1 MSQLN
6 SSPGLTSYCR
16 LEAAVDEVLGAIR
29 VLFVDDNTLSCRIG
43 HRLLSSLGASVEC
56 ATSGEEALAL
66 AELSEFDLIVLDCVM
81 PGMSGFDVAKQ
92 LRQPGSRAEGTPI
105 VALTAGEAQG
115 VRQLA
120 REAGMEN
127 VLCKPFCTES
137 MIEVLKLN

>member
-1 MSQLN
+1 MLDTHSN
-6 SSPGLTSYCR
+6 ASTPGYQR
-16 LEAAVDEVLGAIR
+16 LEAAVDDVLGAIR

-43 HRLLSSLGASVEC
+43 HRLLSSLGALVEC

-66 AELSEFDLIVLDCVM
+66 AELAEFDLIVLDCVM

-92 LRQPGSRAEGTPI
+92 LRQPGSRAESTPI
-105 VALTAGEAQG
+105 VALTAGEVHG

-120 REAGMEN
+120 QEAGMER

-137 MIEVLKLN
+137 MLQVLKVG